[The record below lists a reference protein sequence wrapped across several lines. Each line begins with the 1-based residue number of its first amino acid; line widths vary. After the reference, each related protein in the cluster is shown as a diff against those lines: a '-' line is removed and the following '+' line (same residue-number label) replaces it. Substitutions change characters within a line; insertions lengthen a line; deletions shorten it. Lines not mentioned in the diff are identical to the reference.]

1 MFLHILCIPVI
12 LHRILRIQA
21 PLRRIGRS
29 AAQCRTRSGAQQARY
44 RRHRLFLLRAQPA
57 AVCLAEQSADI
68 SGSGFGSA
76 GTQGAGQGVIA
87 AGRCGQAA
95 QCGMGQQV
103 AEAAFG
109 VVPFEFLSNDI
120 GCGRGGGIGG
130 YASAALG
137 GGAQPGA
144 DHVDGYASPLPSL
157 GLLPFGFGFF
167 A

>member
-12 LHRILRIQA
+12 LHCILRIQT
-21 PLRRIGRS
+21 PLRHIGRS
-29 AAQCRTRSGAQQARY
+29 TAQCRTRSRTDQTRY
-44 RRHRLFLLRAQPA
+44 RRHRLFLLGAQSA

-76 GTQGAGQGVIA
+76 GTQGAGQGVVA
-87 AGRCGQAA
+87 AGCGGQAA

-103 AEAAFG
+103 AKAAFG
-109 VVPFEFLSNDI
+109 VAPFEFLSDDI
-120 GCGRGGGIGG
+120 GCGRGGGVGG

-137 GGAQPGA
+137 GGAQTGA
-144 DHVDGYASPLPSL
+144 DHVDGYAGPLPSL

>member
-12 LHRILRIQA
+12 LHRILRIQT

-29 AAQCRTRSGAQQARY
+29 AAQCRTRSRTDKTRY
-44 RRHRLFLLRAQPA
+44 RPHRLFLLGTQPA

-68 SGSGFGSA
+68 SSSGFCPA
-76 GTQGAGQGVIA
+76 GTQGAGQGVVA

-109 VVPFEFLSNDI
+109 VAPFEFLSDDI
-120 GCGRGGGIGG
+120 GCGRGGGVGG

-137 GGAQPGA
+137 GGTQPGA
-144 DHVDGYASPLPSL
+144 DHVDGYAGPLPSF